1 MNNALL
7 IEVVQRYIDERL
19 GDAFQELGFFTSQH
33 RLADAV
39 NLAGHAKQP
48 NGKRFDH

>member
-33 RLADAV
+33 RPRSSKAILA
-39 NLAGHAKQP
+39 LE
-48 NGKRFDH
+48 